1 MEIHNL
7 RPSIKTT
14 LHPAARAGVCL
25 LLLLTGTGSLSAA
38 PAAPAGDNELLVVDC
53 LLPQKVRRLGR
64 NNTYLAP
71 RQPIR
76 TTAADCRVRGGE
88 YTEPD
93 QATYATSLKIWLPQA
108 EAGDAEAMYYVGQ
121 IYEKGLGTQPDFK
134 NAADW
139 YRKAADKGF
148 SAAAANLG
156 SFYEQGLGVEK
167 NEVEALNWY
176 RKAAGLAEDL
186 VVLEA
191 GEFAALQKAKAELDA
206 KTTEADG
213 LRREI
218 EELRRQLQEADK
230 NTDAGK
236 QRQATLESLL
246 KRMEGELLAKQ
257 NEVQSGRS
265 RIAALEKQQEAA
277 TAASHAPGD
286 RVVKTASLG
295 DIPFGQYHALVI
307 GNAAYTQ
314 MPALSGADGEAR
326 EVASLLE
333 KKYGFK
339 VRLLLN
345 AKRVDILEALNDYRE
360 KLTQKDN
367 FLIYYAGRG
376 QRDEAG
382 QSAWWQPVDSDP
394 QRSTRWI
401 GSGVLTEHL
410 DLIAANHVFVV
421 ANSVFGG
428 LRTRSSVA
436 RLPQGMT
443 DEERFYHIKVLTEK
457 RARLV
462 LASGAG
468 DGVAAGESAGGPAP
482 GFAGAFLDALRQN
495 SGVLE
500 ASALYQKVND
510 RLQEQKQDSSGL
522 EFAAMKWA
530 RNDLADFFF
539 VPATLR

>member
-1 MEIHNL
+1 MAIYNL
-7 RPSIKTT
+7 RPSIFT
-14 LHPAARAGVCL
+14 AAGL
-25 LLLLTGTGSLSAA
+25 LLLAGASSLPAA
-38 PAAPAGDNELLVVDC
+38 TKAPAGDNDLLVVDC

-121 IYEKGLGTQPDFK
+121 IYEKGLGTTPDFK

-139 YRKAADKGF
+139 YRKAADKGYG
-148 SAAAANLG
+148 AAAANLG

-191 GEFAALQKAKAELDA
+191 GEYAALQKAKAELDA
-206 KTTEADG
+206 KATEVEG

-218 EELRRQLQEADK
+218 EELRRQLQEAAKDK
-230 NTDAGK
+230 DAGQ

-246 KRMEGELLAKQ
+246 KRMEGELAAKE

-265 RIAALEKQQEAA
+265 RLAALEKQQEEIAVAA
-277 TAASHAPGD
+277 TASATGRAEK
-286 RVVKTASLG
+286 VVKTASLK

-314 MPALSGADGEAR
+314 MPALAGADGEAR

-339 VRLLLN
+339 VRLMLN
-345 AKRVDILEALNDYRE
+345 AKRVDILEALNEYRE

-382 QSAWWQPVDSDP
+382 QSAWWQPVDADP

-443 DEERFYHIKVLTEK
+443 AEERFYHIKVLTEK

-462 LASGAG
+462 LASGA
-468 DGVAAGESAGGPAP
+468 AGEEGNHPGPE
-482 GFAGAFLDALRQN
+482 FAGAFLETLRQN

-500 ASALYQKVND
+500 ASTLYQKVND
-510 RLQEQKQDSSGL
+510 RLYAQKQDSSGL

>member
-1 MEIHNL
+1 MVIHNL
-7 RPSIKTT
+7 RPSTHKTIR
-14 LHPAARAGVCL
+14 PAALKGACL
-25 LLLLTGTGSLSAA
+25 LLLLTATGSLSAA
-38 PAAPAGDNELLVVDC
+38 PAPPAGDNDLLVVDC

-156 SFYEQGLGVEK
+156 SFYEQGLGVDK

-191 GEFAALQKAKAELDA
+191 AEFEALQKAKAELDA
-206 KTTEADG
+206 KATEADG

-218 EELRRQLQEADK
+218 EELRRQLEEVAKDS
-230 NTDAGK
+230 DAGK

-257 NEVQSGRS
+257 NEVQAGRS
-265 RIAALEKQQEAA
+265 RIASLEQQAAAAA
-277 TAASHAPGD
+277 TATPGE
-286 RVVKTASLG
+286 RVVKTASLK

-326 EVASLLE
+326 EVAGLLE

-382 QSAWWQPVDSDP
+382 QSAWWQPVDADP

-443 DEERFYHIKVLTEK
+443 AEERFYHIKVLTEK

-468 DGVAAGESAGGPAP
+468 DGTVAEEAP

-510 RLQEQKQDSSGL
+510 RLHEQKQDSSGL